1 MGVNTE
7 TVAYYFGSGQGLLEC
22 PCECMELDRTM
33 TVHKI
38 MKMNLYF
45 SRIIEYE
52 FNYSYKWDMVY
63 RKYS

>member
-52 FNYSYKWDMVY
+52 FNYSYK
-63 RKYS
+63 